1 MRRFFL
7 VPLLLAFALAVS
19 VKAADPDTTP
29 PTLVSA
35 IRSSTNTYQIQISFS
50 ERMDPETVLQE
61 TNYRIRTLSGS
72 PVVTLSAILVE
83 TNTGVTPRSSQNLI
97 ISASDQL
104 LLTRDWGLVV
114 SNVADTNGNVI
125 VTRTNIITTVETL
138 VARES
143 DWYRRDDGYYPEFS
157 FWRFTDDSWAQPD
170 YPYESQFIS
179 GQGAFYLGTGGAVP
193 PNGNTTLCC
202 YPNETE
208 IASTTA
214 YFRREFDIQGSIY
227 NSTFLL
233 KYMIDDG
240 AVVYINGKEAWRTN
254 ISAAITKPTYRTLA
268 SGTGNNTTWRPTT
281 GFLTIPF
288 NNFVVEGNNH
298 IAVEVHQR
306 TASDPTSAFGLE
318 LIQVYTNR
326 IGGPVSIVQGPANLT
341 NVVEGTTATFEVKPD
356 GKPVF
361 KYKWFLIDT
370 AGKTN
375 AIANATNRVLSLTQ
389 VPLSYNGAKV
399 FVEVIGGTSATLK
412 ATSAPATMSVVP
424 DTTAPLLV
432 SAVYEEDSEA
442 ITLTFSE
449 AMRTSAS
456 TDKANYTMTN
466 HLGQAVAIESIQ
478 DIDGKSILI
487 KPVTPLTGAAR
498 VYITP
503 KNLTDNAGVPNA
515 LASYTIMVGGAFTL
529 VPFASEWHY
538 YQKGTNPP
546 VQTGWQRKDYVE
558 NNEWDVAN
566 ALFYNEDPEI
576 LLPARTT
583 LLPLQ
588 DSEGRGIITYY
599 FRKTFDFGGPTNGVR
614 LTYGHYVDDGLVAW
628 LNGSIAARF
637 LLSTPAVPVYGSLA
651 SNRDGDAVLTNGLA
665 FAITNIA
672 QGVNQLA
679 VEVHQSGA
687 DSSDV
692 VFDLELLANIPTTN
706 ITANVTI
713 LPPTLTIDTPT
724 AAQSFGQGSTI
735 NIGATA
741 NAAVGATLT
750 KVEFFDGA
758 TKLGE
763 DTSSPYS
770 FAWNGAA
777 LGAHTLR
784 VVASD
789 NKGGST
795 EKTVAISVVSVAP
808 VKLTVAIANGNAV
821 ITWPTPPPGSVLES
835 TTSLSPAN
843 WQPVAGATSPYSAPL
858 SGANNKARYFRLRQ
872 P

>member
-35 IRSSTNTYQIQISFS
+35 IRASTNTYQIQISFS
-50 ERMDPETVLQE
+50 ERMDPESVLQE

-72 PVVTLSAILVE
+72 PVLTLNAVLVE
-83 TNTGVTPRSSQNLI
+83 TNTGVSPRSSQNLI
-97 ISASDQL
+97 ISASDEI

-114 SNVADTNGNVI
+114 SNVTDTNGNKI
-125 VTRTNIITTVETL
+125 VTMTNIITTVETL
-138 VARES
+138 IPRES

-157 FWRFTDDSWAQPD
+157 AWRFTDDSWAQPD
-170 YPYESQFIS
+170 YPYESQFIL
-179 GQGAFYLGTGGAVP
+179 GVGAFYLGTAGVVP

-202 YPNETE
+202 YPNETA

-214 YFRREFDIQGSIY
+214 YFRREFNLQGSVY

-233 KYMIDDG
+233 KYIIDDG
-240 AVVYINGKEAWRTN
+240 AVLYINGKEAWRTN

-268 SGTGNNTTWRPTT
+268 SASGNNTTWRPTT
-281 GFLTIPF
+281 GFLTLPL
-288 NNFVVEGNNH
+288 NNFVAEGNNH

-306 TASDPTSAFGLE
+306 SASDPTSAFGLE

-361 KYKWFLIDT
+361 KYKWFLIDA

-399 FVEVIGGTSATLK
+399 FVEVIGGTSPTIK
-412 ATSAPATMSVVP
+412 ATSAPATMTVVP
-424 DTTAPLLV
+424 DVTAPALV
-432 SAVYEEDSEA
+432 SAVYEEDSEL

-449 AMRTSAS
+449 AMKASAA
-456 TDKANYTMTN
+456 TDKANYTVTN

-478 DIDGKSILI
+478 DVDGRSYTL

-515 LASYTIMVGGAFTL
+515 LASYTIMVGGTFTL

-558 NNEWDVAN
+558 NSEWDVAN
-566 ALFYNEDPEI
+566 ALFYNEDPEL

-614 LTYGHYVDDGLVAW
+614 LTYGHYVDDGMVVW
-628 LNGSIAARF
+628 LNNFIAARF
-637 LLSTPAVPVYGSLA
+637 LMTGTAAPTYAALA
-651 SNRDGDAVLTNGLA
+651 SNREGDAVLTNGLA
-665 FAITNIA
+665 FAITNLT
-672 QGVNQLA
+672 QGANQLA
-679 VEVHQSGA
+679 VEVHQSSA

-692 VFDLELLANIPTTN
+692 VFDLELLANVPTTT
-706 ITANVTI
+706 ITT
-713 LPPTLTIDTPT
+713 
-724 AAQSFGQGSTI
+724 
-735 NIGATA
+735 
-741 NAAVGATLT
+741 NAA
-750 KVEFFDGA
+750 
-758 TKLGE
+758 
-763 DTSSPYS
+763 PQP
-770 FAWNGAA
+770 
-777 LGAHTLR
+777 
-784 VVASD
+784 
-789 NKGGST
+789 
-795 EKTVAISVVSVAP
+795 P
-808 VKLTVAIANGNAV
+808 VKLSVAKNGNTV
-821 ITWPTPPPGSVLES
+821 RISWPTPPAGSVLES
-835 TTSLSPAN
+835 TTTLSPAN
-843 WQPVAGATSPYSAPL
+843 WQPINGATSPYTAPN
-858 SGANNKARYFRLRQ
+858 STADKARYYRLRQ